1 MYIFG
6 NIVYKRSIFFWAS
19 HVLYVWYFRQEEE
32 GKLFRNSRERLGQL
46 FAPKRCRYC
55 CQPAAAISAYT
66 HTPGFRV
73 KVRQQRRR
81 RRGKKFGKWGARYII
96 SPPQNGGRKLT
107 NKDFLEGLSISPLD
121 VRHWNSNNSR
131 KKNFELG
138 TGVDITRTNQRKKAG
153 YYV

>member
-1 MYIFG
+1 MSGI
-6 NIVYKRSIFFWAS
+6 
-19 HVLYVWYFRQEEE
+19 FRQEGK

-46 FAPKRCRYC
+46 FAP
-55 CQPAAAISAYT
+55 QNDVAAAVSLPRRFSAHT

-81 RRGKKFGKWGARYII
+81 GKKIGKWGARYIF

-107 NKDFLEGLSISPLD
+107 NKDFLEGLSISPLGY
-121 VRHWNSNNSR
+121 VRHWNGNDSR
-131 KKNFELG
+131 KRIFELG
-138 TGVDITRTNQRKKAG
+138 TRVAIARTNQRKKAG